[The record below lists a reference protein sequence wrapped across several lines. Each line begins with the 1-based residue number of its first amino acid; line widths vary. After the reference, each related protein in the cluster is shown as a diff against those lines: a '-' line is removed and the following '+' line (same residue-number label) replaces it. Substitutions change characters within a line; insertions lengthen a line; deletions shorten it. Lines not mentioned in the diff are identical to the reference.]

1 MWIVSIKYLSNKED
15 VTIIYRAKIEPTSH
29 LRNFPPIASQISII
43 SEFGNF
49 LNKRIITTIK
59 NKVIILTN
67 ITFKIDDEPQNNNID
82 CRLFIDILLIVSI
95 NINAIDSIKLIFE
108 NFINYAKNRYPPF
121 CLEYETFNYIL

>member
-29 LRNFPPIASQISII
+29 LRDFPPIASQISII

-59 NKVIILTN
+59 QSDYTDKYN
-67 ITFKIDDEPQNNNID
+67 I
-82 CRLFIDILLIVSI
+82 
-95 NINAIDSIKLIFE
+95 
-108 NFINYAKNRYPPF
+108 
-121 CLEYETFNYIL
+121 